1 MRVDHLPEIANNVS
15 RRKAKTLYR
24 KKEVFDFSSAKEGL
38 PDFRRLFNM
47 NAYDLIRDIELVSEQ
62 VFGDKDALLVGV
74 KPLME
79 YADGKSTGREIGT
92 RVEVVL
98 PSRKYAAITVKIP
111 TVGDTKLLELVDR
124 GGGMPVR
131 FTNFVAKIYM
141 HPNGKE
147 LGLSCT
153 ADSVTV
159 VNAKEG

>member
-1 MRVDHLPEIANNVS
+1 
-15 RRKAKTLYR
+15 
-24 KKEVFDFSSAKEGL
+24 
-38 PDFRRLFNM
+38 M